1 MGIKVMKDIDKW
13 LLTTITGILLMVIG
27 FLCQRT
33 YTTVIDLELKV
44 NQLNVQMEEL
54 RSKWMTREQIILLIH
69 EEIQKGKK

>member
-1 MGIKVMKDIDKW
+1 MKDMDRW
-13 LLTTITGILLMVIG
+13 LLTTITGILLTVIG

-54 RSKWMTREQIILLIH
+54 KSKWMTREQIILLIQD
-69 EEIQKGKK
+69 EMKRNTKK